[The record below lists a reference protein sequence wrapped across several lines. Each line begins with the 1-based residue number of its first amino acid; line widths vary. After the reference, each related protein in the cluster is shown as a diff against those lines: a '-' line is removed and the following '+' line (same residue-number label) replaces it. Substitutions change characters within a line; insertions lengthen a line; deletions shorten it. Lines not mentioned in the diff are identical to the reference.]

1 MTEVLFT
8 SESVR
13 DVKGKVVVM
22 TGGAQGIGA
31 ATVTLLYNAGAHVY
45 FGDWDDKKG
54 TQLVDNLRSTTSE
67 SGGSVHF
74 QKLDVRDYK
83 SQLQLFQTPYAER
96 RIVDVAISCAA
107 VTEPSGWFQPDELD
121 LETVK
126 IEPQPLKDAV
136 DINLTSVISF
146 CRIALAFMKQDDQST
161 TNGDGKHFSKS
172 IVLVS
177 SIAGIVEQAGLFSY
191 GAAKH
196 GVIGLMRSLRAWAP
210 AKFGVRVNAVC
221 PWATDTQLMDSVRS
235 IWVGRGLPINT
246 PAEVGQFILQ
256 CAVDGELNGRSV
268 LVGGGKGYDTEAGI
282 DKTLP
287 QWMGVL
293 ADDFYRGQEAL
304 GMVSLSVQ
312 C

>member
-1 MTEVLFT
+1 MRALTALLNV
-8 SESVR
+8 
-13 DVKGKVVVM
+13 
-22 TGGAQGIGA
+22 GGAQGIGA
-31 ATVTLLYNAGAHVY
+31 ATVALLCNAGAHVY

-54 TQLVDNLRSTTSE
+54 TRLVDTLQSSAIE
-67 SGGSVHF
+67 SRGSVHF

-83 SQLQLFQTPYAER
+83 SQLQLFQTPYDER
-96 RIVDVAISCAA
+96 GRVDVAISCAA

-146 CRIALAFMKQDDQST
+146 CRIALAFMKQDDQGT
-161 TNGDGKHFSKS
+161 TNGTSSRFSKS

-210 AKFGVRVNAVC
+210 AKFGVRVNAIC

-235 IWVGRGLPINT
+235 VWAERGLPINT
-246 PAEVGQFILQ
+246 PSEVGQFILQ
-256 CAVDGELNGRSV
+256 CAVDAELNGRSV
-268 LVGGGKGYDTEAGI
+268 LVGGGKGYDTESGI
-282 DKTLP
+282 DQTLP

-293 ADDFYRGQEAL
+293 ADDFHRGQEAL
-304 GMVSLSVQ
+304 GTVCVSLTGKI
-312 C
+312 